1 MYSQY
6 LLWDCCSQN
15 KNTISFYETK
25 IFHLDGFWLFPW
37 NYKFL
42 WDVHVNHETTRT
54 SGFYVIAKL
63 FISSFPNCD
72 ILFDSRKELWSWTN
86 FRWNFPT
93 FNVGIEFKTILMEV
107 QYWLFIFFKRMCLVF
122 VEKQEFD
129 PPSSTVSLYPPIEQ
143 QFYTLTNF
151 ASHIHMEHGN
161 VTVSRHS
168 ISLLVVVYL
177 YNSTWLCFLLYIY
190 TISISV
196 LEGLA
201 ACIVCTI

>member
-1 MYSQY
+1 
-6 LLWDCCSQN
+6 
-15 KNTISFYETK
+15 
-25 IFHLDGFWLFPW
+25 
-37 NYKFL
+37 
-42 WDVHVNHETTRT
+42 
-54 SGFYVIAKL
+54 
-63 FISSFPNCD
+63 
-72 ILFDSRKELWSWTN
+72 
-86 FRWNFPT
+86 
-93 FNVGIEFKTILMEV
+93 MEV

-143 QFYTLTNF
+143 QCYTLTLTNF

-190 TISISV
+190 TISILV

-201 ACIVCTI
+201 VCIVVCTVHYIVPMLKLDKKHTASSTPLRFVFLV